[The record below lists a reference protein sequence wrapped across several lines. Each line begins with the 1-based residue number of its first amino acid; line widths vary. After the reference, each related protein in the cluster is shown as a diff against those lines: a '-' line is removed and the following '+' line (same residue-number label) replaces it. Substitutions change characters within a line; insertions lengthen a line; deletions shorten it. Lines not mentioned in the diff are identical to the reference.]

1 MQAFACSA
9 KVSATGGMRALFRG
23 VLYLVT
29 VARAHV
35 GVSDGS
41 VRLRESLRVRTSK
54 PFLQALLYDGTQ
66 DLKPF

>member
-1 MQAFACSA
+1 
-9 KVSATGGMRALFRG
+9 MRALFRG